1 MYLTGQR
8 KKCISFFLIGIMV
21 FVTIA
26 GAVISAPVCVYALSL
41 GGLKGT
47 IASLI
52 ISLLLQTGV
61 APTNQTWINQI
72 NQAYGVESSIGTIE
86 NMINNGLLTE
96 SGGQLIDTGLSQ
108 AIQNQSA
115 WNDLGLDDLFT
126 TTVNDSGVLAGSGAV
141 NLANQAINLG
151 TGGTIGAFAGAAVI
165 GVGIGVLANHV
176 REYVSTIVKFGFPLS
191 LKAKQSILN
200 NIPSGYDKAYYL
212 IRQSDNTEY
221 INIAFVDNTT
231 NCSGYYYND
240 YGGISSMYYNNNQY
254 DNSTKLINQYT
265 NSTLDTNSTTT
276 SSTGFSYSGN
286 RYGNVL
292 VDTNINPIFQT
303 QSEMNNYINAYRN
316 GSNNGSGQ
324 TFSPDLIGTD
334 GNLTYNY
341 DDDEPNNIGNIVPD
355 GHDMYPVDMDDYQD
369 FVDQANDNTENG
381 DVTEDQGQTINDFVD
396 PYFVDTENQ
405 PIIPD
410 NPSDVPTYPDR
421 PVNPD
426 QPTIPDKPDVTD
438 EDIQQSLEGAT
449 TIDLRSVF
457 PFCIPWDIYNLVL
470 IFDTGEDR
478 EAPHITFIF
487 PFNEEWI
494 VDVDLAEYN
503 SVAAILRLLELIV
516 FIVGLM
522 VSTRG
527 LIGAKG

>member
-1 MYLTGQR
+1 MYLTGLR
-8 KKCISFFLIGIMV
+8 KKCISFFLVGILV
-21 FVTIA
+21 FVTLA
-26 GAVISAPVCVYALSL
+26 GVALSAPVCVYALSV

-52 ISLLLQTGV
+52 ISLILQTGV
-61 APTNQTWINQI
+61 APTNQTWLNSINS
-72 NQAYGVESSIGTIE
+72 AYGVESSIGTIE
-86 NMINNGLLTE
+86 HMISNGLLTE

-115 WNDLGLDDLFT
+115 WTDLVLDDIFS

-151 TGGTIGAFAGAAVI
+151 TGGTIGAFAGATAI

-176 REYVSTIVKFGFPLS
+176 RDYVSTIVKYGFPLS

-200 NIPSGYDKAYYL
+200 NIPSGYDKAYFI
-212 IRQSDNTEY
+212 IRQTGNKEYSNIYFVNNTS
-221 INIAFVDNTT
+221 
-231 NCSGYYYND
+231 NCSGYYFNA
-240 YGGISSMYYNNNQY
+240 YGGISSRFYNTNNI

-265 NSTLDTNSTTT
+265 NSSLETNSTTN
-276 SSTGFSYSGN
+276 SSSGPSYAGN
-286 RYGNVL
+286 NNGNVL
-292 VDTNINPIFQT
+292 IATNINPIFQT
-303 QSEMNNYINAYRN
+303 ETELNAYINSYKN
-316 GSNNGSGQ
+316 GGNDGSGI
-324 TFSPDLIGTD
+324 TYAPDLIGTD

-341 DDDEPNNIGNIVPD
+341 DDNEPNNIGNIVPD

-381 DVTEDQGQTINDFVD
+381 DVTSEQGQTISDFVD

-410 NPSDVPTYPDR
+410 NPSEVPTYPDR
-421 PVNPD
+421 PVTPD
-426 QPTIPDKPDVTD
+426 QPEIPSKPDVTD

-457 PFCIPWDIYNLVL
+457 PFCIPWDIYNLAL

-478 EAPHITFIF
+478 EAPHITFVF
-487 PFNEEWI
+487 PFNENWVI
-494 VDVDLAEYN
+494 DVDLSEYN
-503 SVAAILRLLELIV
+503 SIASILRLLELILFV
-516 FIVGLM
+516 AGLM
-522 VSTRG
+522 VATRG
-527 LIGAKG
+527 LIGAGG